1 MSINQGRRP
10 GQIIAT
16 SEELQQILLCTVAE
30 VKAVTVVIVASN
42 HYSIPRFGGGSGG
55 VGRWW
60 ASVINY
66 IRSPDLID

>member
-10 GQIIAT
+10 GHIIAI

-42 HYSIPRFGGGSGG
+42 HYSIFRCLEEARGELVGGGQ
-55 VGRWW
+55 
-60 ASVINY
+60 A
-66 IRSPDLID
+66 